1 MKHLLIAFQFLTV
14 LPLKICVEIKGED
27 YGKSLV
33 YFPAVGMVIGVT
45 LSAIS
50 LCCGFLPVPVLGVIV
65 LIFSTFLTGA
75 LHLDG
80 FADTCDGFYGSRTR
94 EETLRIMRDSRV
106 GVMGVVGVILLLLLK
121 FALIIGIPRDILW
134 QSLITMCCLARWTQ
148 ATGCLLPYARNEG
161 KAGLFIKYARKKDI
175 IIGGIFTIIIFSAL
189 FGLKGIIIFFSSLIP
204 ALIFICH
211 AKSKIG
217 GMTGDTIG
225 AVSEITEVSTL
236 FSILIV
242 GLLMAQ

>member
-14 LPLKICVEIKGED
+14 LPLKICTEIKGED

-33 YFPAVGMVIGVT
+33 YFPIVGMTIGAT

-50 LCCGFLPVPVLGVIV
+50 LCCGFLPVPVLGAIV
-65 LIFSTFLTGA
+65 LIFSAFLTGA

-80 FADTCDGFYGSRTR
+80 FADTCDGFYGSKPK
-94 EETLRIMRDSRV
+94 EEILEIMRDPRI
-106 GVMGVVGVILLLLLK
+106 GVMGVAGITLLLLLK
-121 FALIIGIPRDILW
+121 FSLIISIPKDVLW
-134 QSLITMCCLARWTQ
+134 RSLITMCCLARWTQ

-161 KAGLFIKYARKKDI
+161 KAGLFIKYAHKKDI
-175 IIGGIFTIIIFSAL
+175 IIGGVFTIIVFSAL

-225 AVSEITEVSTL
+225 AVSEITEVSVL
-236 FSILIV
+236 FSILTV
-242 GLLMAQ
+242 GSIWT

>member
-14 LPLKICVEIKGED
+14 LPLKICIEIKGED

-33 YFPAVGMVIGVT
+33 YFPIVGMTIGAT

-50 LCCGFLPVPVLGVIV
+50 LCCGFLPVPVLGAIV
-65 LIFSTFLTGA
+65 LIFSAFLTGM

-80 FADTCDGFYGSRTR
+80 FADTCDGFYGSKPK
-94 EETLRIMRDSRV
+94 EEILEIMRDPRI
-106 GVMGVVGVILLLLLK
+106 GVMGVVGITLLLLLK
-121 FALIIGIPRDILW
+121 FSLIISIPKDVLW
-134 QSLITMCCLARWTQ
+134 RSLITMCCLARWTQ

-161 KAGLFIKYARKKDI
+161 KAGLFIKYARKEDI
-175 IIGGIFTIIIFSAL
+175 IIGGVFTIIVFSAL

-242 GLLMAQ
+242 GSVWT

>member
-1 MKHLLIAFQFLTV
+1 MKRLLMAFQFLTV
-14 LPLKICVEIKGED
+14 LPFKIRSEIKEKD
-27 YGKSLV
+27 YAGSLV
-33 YFPAVGMVIGVT
+33 YFPIVGMAIGVM
-45 LSAIS
+45 LWAVS
-50 LCCGFLPVPVLGVIV
+50 LCCGFLPVPVFGAIV
-65 LIFSTFLTGA
+65 LIFSALLTGV

-94 EETLRIMRDSRV
+94 EEVLRIMRDSRI
-106 GVMGVVGVILLLLLK
+106 GVMGVVGLILLLLLK
-121 FALIIGIPRDILW
+121 FSLIVGIPRNILW
-134 QSLITMCCLARWTQ
+134 RSLITMCCLARWTQ
-148 ATGCLLPYARNEG
+148 AAGCLLPYARNEG

-175 IIGGIFTIIIFSAL
+175 IAGGVFTIIVFSAL

-204 ALIFICH
+204 ALIFICR

-236 FSILIV
+236 FSILTV
-242 GLLMAQ
+242 GSVWA

>member
-1 MKHLLIAFQFLTV
+1 MKYLLITFQFLTV
-14 LPLKICVEIKGED
+14 LPLKICIEIKGED

-33 YFPAVGMVIGVT
+33 YFPIVGMTIGAT

-50 LCCGFLPVPVLGVIV
+50 LCCGFLPVPVLAATV
-65 LIFSTFLTGA
+65 LIFSAFLTGA

-80 FADTCDGFYGSRTR
+80 FADTCDGFYGSKPK
-94 EETLRIMRDSRV
+94 EEILEIMRDPRI
-106 GVMGVVGVILLLLLK
+106 GVMGVAGITLLLLLK
-121 FALIIGIPRDILW
+121 FSLIISIPRDALW
-134 QSLITMCCLARWTQ
+134 RSLITMCCLARWTQ

-175 IIGGIFTIIIFSAL
+175 IIGGVFTIIVSCAL

-204 ALIFICH
+204 ALLFIRYVK
-211 AKSKIG
+211 ARIG

-225 AVSEITEVSTL
+225 AVSEITEVSAL
-236 FSILIV
+236 FSILTV
-242 GLLMAQ
+242 GSIWT

>member
-14 LPLKICVEIKGED
+14 LPLKICIEIKGED

-33 YFPAVGMVIGVT
+33 YFPIVGMTIGVA

-50 LCCGFLPVPVLGVIV
+50 LCCGFLPVPVLAATV
-65 LIFSTFLTGA
+65 LIFSAFLTGM

-80 FADTCDGFYGSRTR
+80 FADTCDGFYGSKPK
-94 EETLRIMRDSRV
+94 EEILEIMRDPRI
-106 GVMGVVGVILLLLLK
+106 GVMGVVGITLLLLLK
-121 FALIIGIPRDILW
+121 FSLIISIPKDVLW
-134 QSLITMCCLARWTQ
+134 RSLITMCCLARWTQ

-175 IIGGIFTIIIFSAL
+175 IIGGVFTIIVFSAL

-242 GLLMAQ
+242 GSVWA

>member
-14 LPLKICVEIKGED
+14 LPFKIHIEIKDED
-27 YGKSLV
+27 YARSLL
-33 YFPAVGMVIGVT
+33 YFPVVGVAIGAV
-45 LSAIS
+45 LSVVS
-50 LCCGFLPVPVLGVIV
+50 LCCESLSASVTAAIV
-65 LIFSTFLTGA
+65 LICSVFLSGV

-80 FADTCDGFYGSRTR
+80 FADTCDGFYGSKPK

-121 FALIIGIPRDILW
+121 FSLIVGIPRDILW
-134 QSLITMCCLARWTQ
+134 RSLITMCCLARWTQ
-148 ATGCLLPYARNEG
+148 ARGCLLPYARNEG

-175 IIGGIFTIIIFSAL
+175 IIGGVFTIIVFSVL

-242 GLLMAQ
+242 GSVWT

>member
-14 LPLKICVEIKGED
+14 LPLKICIEIKDED

-33 YFPAVGMVIGVT
+33 YFPIVGMAIGAM

-50 LCCGFLPVPVLGVIV
+50 LCCGFLPVPVLGAIV
-65 LIFSTFLTGA
+65 LIFSAFFTGA

-80 FADTCDGFYGSRTR
+80 FADTCDGFYGSKPK
-94 EETLRIMRDSRV
+94 EEILKIMRDPRI
-106 GVMGVVGVILLLLLK
+106 GVMGVVGITLLLLLK
-121 FALIIGIPRDILW
+121 FSLIISIPKDVLW
-134 QSLITMCCLARWTQ
+134 RSLIAMCCLARWAQ
-148 ATGCLLPYARNEG
+148 AIGCLLPYARNEG

-175 IIGGIFTIIIFSAL
+175 IIGGVFTIIVFSAL

-225 AVSEITEVSTL
+225 AVSEIAEVSTL

-242 GLLMAQ
+242 GSVWT